1 MSGGEP
7 TNPSLEFRKRV
18 GPINQPSPHPP
29 PRPSSPDKFL
39 RPAVSSAVALTYIFD
54 LYFVFEFS
62 HHSVSL
68 SDGFVEPLSSR
79 VFTFSRMSSRW
90 VEGKLI
96 ELLIIRGIRSHDSM
110 PLREVTRVAFSP
122 PDSFIAVYIC
132 VRGTCTTDPGLDSTD
147 VGGGGAHRGR

>member
-1 MSGGEP
+1 MAPRSSGV
-7 TNPSLEFRKRV
+7 RWQA
-18 GPINQPSPHPP
+18 NQPLPRVQEEGWTDKPTIPP
-29 PRPSSPDKFL
+29 PLPGPLHRINSCGRPFRAQWLSPIY
-39 RPAVSSAVALTYIFD
+39 STYIFRN
-54 LYFVFEFS
+54 EFS
-62 HHSVSL
+62 HHSVS
-68 SDGFVEPLSSR
+68 LSSR